1 MFVLMID
8 GTPVAVTDADQ
19 AEAEALF
26 ASEGF
31 KEDLKSFTSGG
42 QPVWN
47 GTAAFVVRPAT
58 EEELEMFEDALADD
72 EEFEDEDEPI
82 DDADFAAEEDED
94 FDDEEEGGYSVM
106 FLVAVDQLSD
116 EA

>member
-47 GTAAFVVRPAT
+47 GTTAFVVRPAT
-58 EEELEMFEDALADD
+58 EDELEMFEDALADD
-72 EEFEDEDEPI
+72 EEFEDEEL
-82 DDADFAAEEDED
+82 DDADLAAGEDDED
-94 FDDEEEGGYSVM
+94 FDDEDEDGGYSVM

>member
-8 GTPVAVTDADQ
+8 GTPVAMTDADR

-31 KEDLKSFTSGG
+31 REDLSSFTSGG

-47 GTAAFVVRPAT
+47 GTSEFVVREAT
-58 EEELEMFEDALADD
+58 EEEAELFEDALFDDD
-72 EEFEDEDEPI
+72 EIEDEEDGETAADEG
-82 DDADFAAEEDED
+82 DEDD
-94 FDDEEEGGYSVM
+94 FDDDEDGGYQVM